1 MPETLR
7 RTGRTPVAWEWAHLD
22 GGPADGMRVRVTGP
36 PRVLQVTSGCQAEDE
51 ADGDGRGLRVEA
63 LYVYRLKH
71 GQPLHYGWDHAS
83 P

>member
-1 MPETLR
+1 M
-7 RTGRTPVAWEWAHLD
+7 AWEWAHLD

-36 PRVLQVTSGCQAEDE
+36 PRVLQVTSGCPAE
-51 ADGDGRGLRVEA
+51 ADGNGDGDGDSDGRGLRVEA

-71 GQPLHYGWDHAS
+71 GQPLRYGWDHAS